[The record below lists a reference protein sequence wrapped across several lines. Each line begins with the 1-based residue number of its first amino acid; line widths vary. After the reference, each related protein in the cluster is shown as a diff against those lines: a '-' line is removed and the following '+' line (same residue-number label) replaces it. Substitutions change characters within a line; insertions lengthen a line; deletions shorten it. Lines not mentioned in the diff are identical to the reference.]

1 MIVGCFV
8 PDFKYLISALP
19 GNHFGHTWRGA
30 LELDLPIALAVF
42 WVFEYVMK
50 EPGIAL
56 LPDALRLRL
65 KRTEHH
71 SIGNQVQFLL
81 VLASILIG
89 IASHILWD
97 SFTHGRGWFYRH
109 WPLLNEYI
117 QVTPRHVWPVYKIL
131 QNAST
136 VLGTLLVLAWMVW
149 WYWTT
154 GSEKDGPETEDS
166 RKPAAPGWILGVMLM
181 VAMVG
186 GVARGVASSH
196 GSRRG
201 LVLVAGFTFV
211 LVLWWELVGWGLI
224 FRMRG
229 QRIGRKPRP
238 EHSLGG

>member
-8 PDFKYLISALP
+8 PDFKYLINALP

-42 WVFEYVMK
+42 WVFEYVVK

-71 SIGNQVQFLL
+71 SIGNPVQFLL

-136 VLGTLLVLAWMVW
+136 VLGTGVVLAWMVW

-154 GSEKDGPETEDS
+154 RPERDDS
-166 RKPAAPGWILGVMLM
+166 CGRPGWILWMMLV
-181 VAMVG
+181 VAAVG
-186 GVARGVASSH
+186 GVVRGVMVSH
-196 GSRRG
+196 GSRRA
-201 LVLVAGFTFV
+201 LVLVTGFTFI
-211 LVLWWELVGWGLI
+211 LVLWWELVGWGLVV
-224 FRMRG
+224 RMREPKYG
-229 QRIGRKPRP
+229 PASPDTPPFR
-238 EHSLGG
+238 